1 MFSSFK
7 KNDVLS
13 CLQPVPKKTPKNS
26 LWTVALADQDTE
38 INGLVRWN
46 ANKWGFT
53 MALGSCCGKPLGKPY
68 LVASTPL
75 KNVKVSW
82 GYYSLYMDKKNV
94 PNHQPN
100 ILFDIE
106 VIEACWNCWIHL
118 NTASS
123 QETCWTSPLSMK
135 HGEQNVFK
143 NLQLEQMANSHEN
156 ITNTWD
162 FKF

>member
-1 MFSSFK
+1 MFSSLK
-7 KNDVLS
+7 KKMS
-13 CLQPVPKKTPKNS
+13 CLVFSLSQKKHPKTACGQSPLPIRILRSMAWSGETPTSGASPWRLAVAAENHLENHIWWLQP
-26 LWTVALADQDTE
+26 LWKMWKSVT
-38 INGLVRWN
+38 I
-46 ANKWGFT
+46 
-53 MALGSCCGKPLGKPY
+53 PY
-68 LVASTPL
+68 IWT
-75 KNVKVSW
+75 
-82 GYYSLYMDKKNV
+82 KKNV

-143 NLQLEQMANSHEN
+143 NLQLEQMANSHGN